1 MKYFILIFICT
12 FQIAY
17 ISSNYTFEI
26 IEELLPNY
34 ATFDLLDFNSFKIFK
49 YIPQCTEYN
58 NNYNRSIYAQLLMN
72 YINLKLYLYDNFSNI
87 EQNEDAGF
95 INYLDYRNINN
106 MEAFQV
112 ESFDNLFCGK
122 EYYFVISLA
131 SKLTHCYTE
140 YFQFTIIDESTDIIN
155 ISPLKSDSFAFIGR
169 KSKEIIQ
176 YLYNETKYVS
186 FFFSYEAGVK
196 IFKNNE
202 VIYDKKKDEP
212 SYKDTIEFEKNITYI
227 IHFEGNSYPLFSI
240 QFFDQPKIFKVD
252 FKNGPISLYYK
263 QYYYYEIDI
272 SNYLLNDIILFKM
285 DSDGNYRFSYQY
297 KKDFHGN
304 NFIDIGLFERNNY
317 IPIKKTIEDSSLILF
332 IEFHIW
338 HFSLLNI
345 IKDVEVIKSE
355 FKKEIVGPKVYY
367 IDSFEFNN
375 MNSIGIEASES
386 LSIYEQEKSYKTTF
400 KSMYQNIYITTT
412 NNNSPEIFKRMF
424 IKLNTN
430 RKILLEI
437 KKFNY
442 PIFWKGEKTPIND
455 EFFQLCQGENPSN
468 ELYFFIESQ
477 NSDINPEL
485 FLPIF
490 GSFDS
495 YFIKEEDIHNLSDL
509 DFENKTPNCF
519 QTYESNGYLKIKCEE
534 PTMFKHF
541 NIHYDN
547 DKNLEVLN
555 SGRKY
560 YISNYYITN
569 KNFTFNS
576 TLVNNELNLKLT
588 IYGLEPEKSIKLIFN
603 NNTYIYT
610 MNNNSHEY
618 NYKYEKYISD
628 IFHFELDEEIENLLI
643 GEIIVGI
650 LPKDIKKMFRQINFE
665 DIFGNLTL
673 QEKEGVVIKMPKNFT
688 EEFYNFSIIFPGFDF
703 YVDISYDKL
712 DLMAKF
718 NRHLE
723 DISPVIPLFQVNP
736 YDYIKDNSIISEEKF
751 FFIYIINE
759 YNYEQSI
766 YIKKPKIY
774 SDVEFNKINI
784 LPQLDENNLLYYYQ
798 LKIPEPQNNNY
809 ILVQSKR
816 GGFPQKMSYSK
827 NNILYPFLDEDFYSY
842 FNIPYDKRDK
852 SSDVYLNYYDVQETP
867 GYINFLEV
875 KEKIYKDYSPLKK
888 LNLTVVQLKGKNI
901 LRVKLNSLSY
911 LLLPNHVKY
920 YFIINIEDN
929 FEVIYSMVSGH
940 QKPDKNKF
948 EFLTVIEDD
957 GANAIFQT
965 DIKIDINLKG
975 DSYASNEIFCIPID
989 SKTNYIEVF
998 HIEVQKFEYENLRTY
1013 QKNKTLIWVTIVSI
1027 IFIIVITIIIC
1038 YFKRCRKSA
1047 ENIENNVLNTP
1058 LNSLE
1063 IKN

>member
-1 MKYFILIFICT
+1 MSIFNLIIICA
-12 FQIAY
+12 FQITY
-17 ISSNYTFEI
+17 ISNNYTFEI
-26 IEELLPNY
+26 IEELVPNY
-34 ATFDLLDFNSFKIFK
+34 ATFDLLDFNAFKIYQ

-58 NNYNRSIYAQLLMN
+58 NYNRSLYAQLIMN
-72 YINLKLYLYDNFSNI
+72 YIHLNLYLYDNFSSI
-87 EQNEDAGF
+87 EQDEDARF
-95 INYLDYRNINN
+95 INSLDYRNFYNW
-106 MEAFQV
+106 EDFQV
-112 ESFDNLFCGK
+112 ESFHNLICGK

-131 SKLTHCYTE
+131 SKLTYWDTR
-140 YFQFTIIDESTDIIN
+140 YFQFTIIDESTEIIN
-155 ISPLKSDSFAFIGR
+155 ISPLLSERFAFIGR

-176 YLYNETKYVS
+176 YLYNETKYAS
-186 FFFSYEAGVK
+186 FFFSYVTGVK

-212 SYKDTIEFEKNITYI
+212 SYIDPIEFEKNVTYI
-227 IHFEGNSYPLFSI
+227 IHFEGNSYPLISI

-252 FKNGPISLYYK
+252 FKKGPISLYYI
-263 QYYYYEIDI
+263 QYYYEIDI

-285 DSDGNYRFSYQY
+285 DSRGNYRFSYQY
-297 KKDFHGN
+297 KKDFYGN
-304 NFIDIGLFERNNY
+304 NFIDIGYFQENNY

-332 IEFHIW
+332 IEFHTL
-338 HFSLLNI
+338 HFSLLTI
-345 IKDVEVIKSE
+345 INDVEVIKSG

-386 LSIYEQEKSYKTTF
+386 LFIYEQEKSYRITS
-400 KSMYQNIYITTT
+400 KSKYQNIYITTT

-442 PIFWKGEKTPIND
+442 PIFWRGKYSPTND

-468 ELYFFIESQ
+468 ELYFFIDSE

-485 FLPIF
+485 FLPIL

-495 YFIKEEDIHNLSDL
+495 YFIKEDDIHNLSDF
-509 DFENKTPNCF
+509 DFENKTSNYF
-519 QTYESNGYLKIKCEE
+519 QTYENNGYLKIKCKK
-534 PTMFKHF
+534 PTMIKHF
-541 NIHYDN
+541 NFYFDHGKD
-547 DKNLEVLN
+547 LEVLN

-560 YISNYYITN
+560 YFSNYYITN
-569 KNFTFNS
+569 ENFTFNS

-618 NYKYEKYISD
+618 NYKYEKNISD
-628 IFHFELDEEIENLLI
+628 AFHFELDEEIENLLI
-643 GEIIVGI
+643 AEIIVGI
-650 LPKDIKKMFRQINFE
+650 LPNDIKKMFRQIDFE
-665 DIFGNLTL
+665 DILGNLTL

-688 EEFYNFSIIFPGFDF
+688 EEFYNFSIIFPGFNGLFSGYSNLF

-712 DLMAKF
+712 ELMAKF
-718 NRHLE
+718 NKHLE
-723 DISPVIPLFQVNP
+723 NISPVIPLFQINP
-736 YDYIKDNSIISEEKF
+736 YNYIKDNSLISEEKF
-751 FFIYIINE
+751 FYIYIINE
-759 YNYEQSI
+759 YKYEQNI

-774 SDVEFNKINI
+774 SDLEFNKLNI

-827 NNILYPFLDEDFYSY
+827 NYIPYPFLDDDIYFY

-875 KEKIYKDYSPLKK
+875 KENIYKDYSPIKK
-888 LNLTVVQLKGKNI
+888 SNLTVVQLKGKNK

-911 LLLPNHVKY
+911 SLLPNHVKY
-920 YFIINIEDN
+920 YFITNMEDN
-929 FEVIYSMVSGH
+929 FEVMFSMVSGH

-957 GANAIFQT
+957 GANEIFQT

-975 DSYASNEIFCIPID
+975 D
-989 SKTNYIEVF
+989 T
-998 HIEVQKFEYENLRTY
+998 
-1013 QKNKTLIWVTIVSI
+1013 
-1027 IFIIVITIIIC
+1027 
-1038 YFKRCRKSA
+1038 
-1047 ENIENNVLNTP
+1047 
-1058 LNSLE
+1058 
-1063 IKN
+1063 